1 MELAS
6 NEAVASSRAKEENMR
21 STRTKLHIEQKYNT
35 ISTQLYEEKEK
46 IIQSEAKITNLE
58 EEIEKRKQSENK
70 LN

>member
-21 STRTKLHIEQKYNT
+21 NTRTKLHIEQKYNT

-46 IIQSEAKITNLE
+46 FAKL
-58 EEIEKRKQSENK
+58 
-70 LN
+70 